1 MMIKKESLQFAA
13 DLLITALQ
21 DAKDPTK
28 QEFTQVS
35 YRDDDTAYLLMNSG
49 SVSIRIAH
57 RGKDVAKIPESGAV
71 QRLPFLDFFADPDNH
86 KKLERQDNG
95 CYVVKNPDEH
105 SYAPCKNKD
114 LSPGA
119 FDLDDYMR
127 NIRGLYVTQT
137 TKLPAFDLEGMTR
150 IALDGKAL
158 YLIRDDQTAVWK
170 RISIDCGQRFHGLMP
185 GMLAVAKKDEEGCFF
200 GISSFKGLPILQ
212 LCWPN
217 RNIDA
222 AVALGYPRSLSEFTF
237 YTDTHTY
244 VLSGIQNCVYKTINQ
259 MERKEQNM
267 AKSEMD
273 ASLQALQNLQSL
285 QSLQCAKQQVKQS
298 SAENQEPAQQQRQT
312 FVSQNLA
319 QQVAS
324 QVLPKQNIGNVPLQ
338 RQPLTQVQIEQ
349 AAAPSVQPA
358 SPEPVPVVSSETTS
372 QPSAAFV
379 ATVKES
385 IAHMASREGFS
396 DAAAVPVEDSK
407 EEERIMGEMSDL
419 KISATAVH
427 APANIRTKRTKS
439 VESAAS
445 VMTESEGTVSVSD
458 KMQAVLDKSDSG
470 EVQSIAEL
478 LDLLIQSIQN
488 HLEISKTQLKMMKLI
503 QKQYKMEQK
512 NNPSWKEKYEE
523 LQATFNTLKSLFNGR

>member
-1 MMIKKESLQFAA
+1 
-13 DLLITALQ
+13 
-21 DAKDPTK
+21 
-28 QEFTQVS
+28 
-35 YRDDDTAYLLMNSG
+35 
-49 SVSIRIAH
+49 
-57 RGKDVAKIPESGAV
+57 
-71 QRLPFLDFFADPDNH
+71 
-86 KKLERQDNG
+86 
-95 CYVVKNPDEH
+95 
-105 SYAPCKNKD
+105 
-114 LSPGA
+114 
-119 FDLDDYMR
+119 
-127 NIRGLYVTQT
+127 
-137 TKLPAFDLEGMTR
+137 
-150 IALDGKAL
+150 
-158 YLIRDDQTAVWK
+158 
-170 RISIDCGQRFHGLMP
+170 
-185 GMLAVAKKDEEGCFF
+185 
-200 GISSFKGLPILQ
+200 
-212 LCWPN
+212 
-217 RNIDA
+217 
-222 AVALGYPRSLSEFTF
+222 
-237 YTDTHTY
+237 
-244 VLSGIQNCVYKTINQ
+244 
-259 MERKEQNM
+259 M

-298 SAENQEPAQQQRQT
+298 SAEKQESAQQQRQT

-338 RQPLTQVQIEQ
+338 QQPLTQVQIEQ
-349 AAAPSVQPA
+349 PAAPSVQPA

-396 DAAAVPVEDSK
+396 DAAAVPEEDSK

-470 EVQSIAEL
+470 EAQSIAEL
-478 LDLLIQSIQN
+478 LDLLIQSIQT

>member
-1 MMIKKESLQFAA
+1 MIKKESLQFAA

-170 RISIDCGQRFHGLMP
+170 RISVDCGQRFHGLMP

-273 ASLQALQNLQSL
+273 ASLQALQDLQSL
-285 QSLQCAKQQVKQS
+285 QSLQRATQQVKQI
-298 SAENQEPAQQQRQT
+298 SAEKQEPAQQRQT

-338 RQPLTQVQIEQ
+338 QQPLTQVQIEQ
-349 AAAPSVQPA
+349 PVAPSAQPA
-358 SPEPVPVVSSETTS
+358 SPEPVPAVNSEITS

-379 ATVKES
+379 STVKES
-385 IAHMASREGFS
+385 IAHMASREGVS
-396 DAAAVPVEDSK
+396 YAAAVPEEDSK
-407 EEERIMGEMSDL
+407 EERITGEMSDL
-419 KISATAVH
+419 KISSTAVH
-427 APANIRTKRTKS
+427 APSNIRTKRTKS

-445 VMTESEGTVSVSD
+445 VMTESEETVSVSD

-470 EVQSIAEL
+470 EAQSIAEL